1 MDTIKIGIIGGSGIY
16 QIESL
21 TNVKE
26 VEVDTPFGKPS
37 DKIITGFLNGTQL
50 AFLARHGRGHHISP
64 TEVNSRANIF
74 AMKKIGVQH
83 LIAISACGSLQED
96 LKPRHIVIPDQ
107 IYDNTRHR
115 DYSFF
120 GKSMV
125 AHIPFAEPFCPE
137 LSTALATA
145 VENSGATVHSG
156 GTYICIEGPRFSTKA
171 ESNLYR
177 KWGMDIIGMT
187 AVPEAQ
193 LAREAGMCYAMMAHV
208 TDYDCWHESEE
219 SVSVEMIIE
228 NLLANAEVTKTAIKN
243 VLPQLK
249 TRSSCECH
257 AALKNAIMT
266 NPAKINAKTKADLAL
281 LTSDSE

>member
-1 MDTIKIGIIGGSGIY
+1 MDKIDVGIIGGSGIY
-16 QIESL
+16 QMESL
-21 TNVKE
+21 TDVNE
-26 VEVDTPFGKPS
+26 IDIDTPFGKPS
-37 DKIITGFLNGTQL
+37 DKIITGSLNGTPV

-74 AMKKIGVQH
+74 AMKKLGVQH
-83 LIAISACGSLQED
+83 LIAISACGSLREK
-96 LKPRHIVIPDQ
+96 LEPRHIIIPNQ

-125 AHIPFAEPFCPE
+125 AHIPFAEPFCPV
-137 LSTALATA
+137 LSGLLATA
-145 VENSGATVHSG
+145 VKQTGAIVHSG

-177 KWGMDIIGMT
+177 NWGMDIIGMT

-193 LAREAGMCYAMMAHV
+193 LAREAGICYAMMAHV

-219 SVSVEMIIE
+219 SVTVEMIIQ
-228 NLLANAEVTKTAIKN
+228 NLQANTKVTRTAIKN

-249 TRSSCECH
+249 TLSSCACQT
-257 AALKNAIMT
+257 AIKNAIMT
-266 NPAKINAKTKADLAL
+266 RPDKITPETRAALAL
-281 LTSDSE
+281 FTPDVD